1 MDGWSGLEGYNN
13 VEVRWV
19 GCVDGWS
26 GLEGCNNVEVRW
38 VRGCGWLEWFR
49 VLQ

>member
-1 MDGWSGLEGYNN
+1 MDGWSGLECCNN

-19 GCVDGWS
+19 GGVDGWS

-38 VRGCGWLEWFR
+38 VGGCGWLEWFR
-49 VLQ
+49 GLQ